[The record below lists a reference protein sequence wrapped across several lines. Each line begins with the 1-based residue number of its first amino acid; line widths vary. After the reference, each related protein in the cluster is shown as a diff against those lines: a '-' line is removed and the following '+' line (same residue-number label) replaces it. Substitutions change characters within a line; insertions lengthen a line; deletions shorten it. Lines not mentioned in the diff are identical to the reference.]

1 MVEADSVAATLQ
13 RYWGYLSFRPL
24 QERAVQSILAGRD
37 CAVVM
42 PTGGG
47 KSLCYQLPA
56 LILGGTAIVISPL
69 IALMQD
75 QVVQL
80 RAMDIPA
87 AFLNTTL
94 PRPEQSRIMMSAAQG
109 AFRLLYLSPER
120 LANPDT
126 IAWLRRVPVSFFAID
141 EAHCISEWGH
151 EFRPDYRQ
159 LIALREQ
166 FPDKPIAAFTAS
178 ATQRVRH
185 DILSQLGLRDPDK
198 LIASFRRPNLR
209 FTVKKCA
216 NEELQNYLLRAALT
230 EHKGSAAIVY
240 ASTIQRVME
249 TADWLLRLGIPAVPY
264 HGQMDAA
271 IRKKNQELWM
281 SDERPVMVGTLA
293 FGLGINKACVRTVVH
308 LSLPKSIEQY
318 YQEAGR
324 AGRDGL
330 PSDCLLLWQY
340 RDVALLAHFIQTG
353 TESEER
359 ERSWQRYHR
368 VRRFAET
375 SVCRQ
380 WQICEHFGEKPKWE
394 ECGQCDICVGSP
406 PWLTVAE
413 GKGMPER
420 KRRPIRRR

>member
-1 MVEADSVAATLQ
+1 
-13 RYWGYLSFRPL
+13 
-24 QERAVQSILAGRD
+24 
-37 CAVVM
+37 M

-56 LILGGTAIVISPL
+56 VVLGGTAIVISPL
-69 IALMQD
+69 IALMHD
-75 QVVQL
+75 QVLQL
-80 RAMDIPA
+80 RDMDIPA
-87 AFLNTTL
+87 AFLNSTL
-94 PRPEQSRIMMSAAQG
+94 PRSEQSRIMMDAVQG

-120 LANPDT
+120 LANPAT

-185 DILSQLGLRDPDK
+185 DILSQLGLRQPEK
-198 LIASFRRPNLR
+198 LIASFRRLNLR

-216 NEELQNYLLRAALT
+216 NEEVQQQFLRAALS
-230 EHKGSAAIVY
+230 EHKESAAIVY
-240 ASTIQRVME
+240 APTILRVME
-249 TADWLLRLGIPAVPY
+249 TAEWLERLGIPAVPY
-264 HGQMDAA
+264 HGQMEPAL
-271 IRKKNQELWM
+271 RKRNQELWM

-293 FGLGINKACVRTVVH
+293 FGLGINKASVRTVIH

-340 RDVALLAHFIQTG
+340 RDVALLAHFIQAG
-353 TESEER
+353 TDSAER
-359 ERSWQRYHR
+359 ERSWQRYYR
-368 VRRFAET
+368 VRRFAE
-375 SVCRQ
+375 SDVCRQ
-380 WQICEHFGEKPKWE
+380 RHICEHFGERPKWE
-394 ECGQCDICVGSP
+394 GCGQCDVCLGEPAWVTAADAKAVP
-406 PWLTVAE
+406 
-413 GKGMPER
+413 R
-420 KRRPIRRR
+420 KRRTRSR